1 MQQAEALA
9 SSQYGQTTWA
19 VQGVTCA
26 SGNLIWYEI
35 QCTTEVHADIQMTAI
50 VWSWKPL
57 FNIYKLPNKD
67 RRMDVAKWPT
77 FWGWRTTKH
86 TPKQKAAIAI
96 TVTVGRELKILP
108 EKMGLHDFLGH
119 SLIRFTFIT
128 TSLFKSGTT
137 SHLST
142 VAEPITAPILS
153 FDLTTKSCKWHDNK
167 ITEG

>member
-1 MQQAEALA
+1 MQQA
-9 SSQYGQTTWA
+9 SRS
-19 VQGVTCA
+19 TCIE
-26 SGNLIWYEI
+26 SIWTNYMRSTRSYLCFRQLDLIWDTVYNRST
-35 QCTTEVHADIQMTAI
+35 CRYTDD
-50 VWSWKPL
+50 SDCFGPKNL
-57 FNIYKLPNKD
+57 FFNIYKLPNKD

-86 TPKQKAAIAI
+86 TPKQTAAIAI
-96 TVTVGRELKILP
+96 TVTVGRELKTLP
-108 EKMGLHDFLGH
+108 EKMGLHDFLGN

-153 FDLTTKSCKWHDNK
+153 FDLKSCKWHDNK